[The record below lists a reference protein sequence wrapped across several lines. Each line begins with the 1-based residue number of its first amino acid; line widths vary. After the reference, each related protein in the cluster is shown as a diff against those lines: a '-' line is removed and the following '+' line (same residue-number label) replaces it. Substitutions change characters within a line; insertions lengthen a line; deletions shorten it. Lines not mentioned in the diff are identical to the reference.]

1 MNYSEY
7 RKLKKADPLSSPV
20 STSKKSKS
28 AEETKPRMTYSEY
41 RQQQKSITNPI
52 ALVQTKPAQPIMQDV
67 TPVAPSK
74 EFELKYSK
82 YFVPDTKIGN
92 PTSTSKIN
100 LPVNDVAL
108 NKDEQD
114 WLNDKKKVSNAK
126 AMEQSRIEAEQMA
139 EQNPLLGSAVSV
151 FGNAAG
157 SAVAPIATLGTKLTG
172 KEIDPN
178 SPAYRLI
185 QQANA
190 ARQGTKTGV
199 KNALGVQDGTFAQKA
214 VDFGVDTG
222 LSMAETVVRS
232 LFMSP
237 IAGATQAGLS
247 AASRRLVEAKQNGA
261 DDSRALASAVAQGVA
276 EEFFEKFSLEGLR
289 AFRTNPAT
297 GFKAVLKNIAK
308 QSFTEG
314 SEEFFT
320 DWANAISDYFIMGG
334 DSEWKQSYNNYLAQ
348 GMSEDEAIRRTFV
361 DTLEQSALSF
371 LGGAVSGGVLG
382 GGVSVM
388 NLGNNAR
395 VGSEMNLTEE
405 SLNDM
410 AESVDTEKENYTNRN
425 AYKTAVETQQMY
437 QELARRVANG
447 ETLSNA
453 EKGATLEAAM
463 NLAAE
468 ASGNHVEKTEV
479 SSLDSSI
486 DAINR
491 AENTFKRAE
500 NIFKRAESSENVQ
513 NVPSI
518 GQRAASFPE
527 SVRDTYINGFNDNIN
542 SNDDIVTYDENM
554 RKVYE
559 AGLRGDPIAS
569 LSDDTSFM
577 DFYNSSESAADSV
590 DAMWIKGAEMRL
602 QNSRSASTIDT
613 NTEVNNNGRQTG
625 TNLSDE
631 GGIRPLS
638 QRTREQSEGIRRA
651 TEEVRGIWKST
662 GSPADTG
669 IRTQRFLQK
678 VRAEQII
685 PIAKK
690 GTYLYTPENKTKS
703 MERAESYANDYGL
716 KVVSWGGGVATSN
729 SGKAFRGMTIP
740 GTDTIYAQVDNNE
753 FSQDKLVLHEIAE
766 NKLSK
771 EEFASILEEASKKS
785 EAVSMAVQIYQA
797 FGGDEYENA
806 AKELICDSNGLINQ
820 FKLLADSDPEY
831 RKYAAVL
838 EDALNVIN
846 PIVSSRLESKKQSFN
861 KGSVAIET
869 NAATERKLKAAG
881 IAIDHETNSVFSY
894 STWNRSQ
901 YVEDPVTASKEL
913 AKALGISQKKAR
925 AFIDDISSIAKMIA
939 SDKDKLAYT
948 ESGLSPFVS
957 NSEYGGSFDFD
968 TSCTKRRVFAGTF
981 TAIQNALPNTAL
993 TSEEVLQI
1001 RKMMDD
1007 AGFEVPCGKCYVEG
1021 SRASM
1026 GQFTKRFLELYKK
1039 YYPNNWQPNMA
1050 QANTPDG
1057 IEWIRL
1063 THPECYQQYEYFW
1076 NHYGTLR
1083 PGDPNLFASQQKPKL
1098 YMAHSAYSDEI
1109 LTEFKNSTNVIDKNR
1124 NGGIRFQ
1131 IFSDFEIIHAIDAMQ
1146 AIMDMSRVGLAGQA
1160 YTKQPNFVRAFGNT
1174 GMKINLSIDAWS
1186 VDENGNLTFNN
1197 KEGMPFETAME
1208 LRDKFSKNVG
1218 TICCVYDDKMLLAAL
1233 ADDRI
1238 DFIIP
1243 FHRSQW
1249 KKAQYKAMG
1258 LPHTTKDYTNQQ
1270 NEKWLYP
1277 KDHTHKYR
1285 GRQVPTKCTNYM
1297 PNEYW
1302 DFSKSGKENAEI
1314 YLQKCFEDGKRP
1326 KFYKFLDR
1334 NSDGSFSLKKD
1345 GSTDG
1350 YWKLLIDFKMY
1361 DNNGVGSPQMPVRPN
1376 FEMDAINQMLTEYKG
1391 GHQNYPVAQGI
1402 VDEFVDSYKK
1412 SHAGAQ
1418 FSSSIVDEKNLA
1430 PTFYSKMEREI
1441 ENFKGDKLGAASIES
1456 YLKGKGVK
1464 DEEIK
1469 WSGIHTFLEGK
1480 KSVTKQDLLDYAK
1493 ANRLQI
1499 EEKELGSAEKFV
1511 HDDSTDKN
1519 ISLSEFEKNTEQYA
1533 NEEGYTY
1540 SIESYDNK
1548 IHVTFFEDGE
1558 EIEWSDFPLSD
1569 STHWGEF
1576 KIDGGH
1582 NYREYLFK
1590 MPRSNYSNS
1599 AMQTHWSGEKGVLAH
1614 ARVQDLSTPDG
1625 HKVLFV
1631 EEIQSDWHN
1640 AGAKK
1645 GYTNKDIENLNELY
1659 EEMTEYS
1666 KIHFGSTATEL
1677 LHRSESVGG
1686 LKIFGYSD
1694 SEIKEANEFLKE
1706 FKDLREELNEAN
1718 DKASEAP
1725 FKNNYTDFVLKNLL
1739 RKAAEGGYDYLGW
1752 TTGKMQEKRWSSDYA
1767 EGYRIE
1773 YDQDIPKFLKKYGKQ
1788 WGAKLSTITAGQ
1800 SNDLKT
1806 AIINNL
1812 PDGAE
1817 YMSHSVTLT
1826 GVIANY
1832 EYNGGVKTK
1841 IISYE
1846 ELMNDGYKIPA
1857 IDITDSMKQSVL
1869 YEGQPQFSSSITAG
1883 MTDEER
1889 YNILKDKTINI
1900 VESVPAKITN
1910 DYKEALSKA
1919 NTSALARKLFVKLAT
1934 DFGLKKEYSNSDI
1947 NLKFNFSRNDV
1958 EESVTKQNKN
1968 NISDLMLL
1976 FTCLDDVVSNA
1987 IGIEVHNR
1995 NDIGYKKNE
2004 HLMAMYVLAGAFSD
2018 GDRIIPVK
2026 LEVKEFDTNPN
2037 SLYVAIALESIKKDD
2052 IFGSSTDETSASN
2065 PPSSTYKLAD
2075 LFKNINASDRSFVKY
2090 IPIQFRTQENSSS
2103 LTAGLSS
2110 DEIRS
2115 RLDNIKELNS
2125 VGSMGYPHASEW
2137 QATRVGDNKEP
2148 MRLSDINKMIEQ
2160 QLGINVTVGQIRK
2173 QGVRGNYNNVSH
2185 GIRTRVAM
2193 DLPTISH
2200 EVGHWFDYK
2209 YGKISQQKLTTEVQN
2224 ELKAALGSLAGS
2236 YPARL
2241 HYVEGTAEFFRKYLT
2256 NSVEA
2261 TNKYPNATKYF
2272 LGSLSPRDLAIV
2284 KSLADEVNAYYALG
2298 AENAQGAIRLRE
2310 DGGMDFRTIRE
2321 KMKDRWDGFY
2331 QKWVSSNQAIRNLDK
2346 ATGGNAYIKAT
2357 NAAYADAIAANIIEG
2372 NLTDIHG
2379 QYVGPGLG
2387 AALEGVNIKNKK
2399 EYMAFNEYL
2408 VCKHGPE
2415 WLADGKRVFAD
2426 DRMNTTA
2433 FMNKRVAE
2441 LDKQYPQFKA
2451 AQARLVQFIKDFNQ
2465 TWGVNTG
2472 LVDQKLYDALNKK
2485 YPNYVPFYRALEKGG
2500 SRGAKSG
2507 FANQMNPYRRAKGS
2521 GLDIIAPV
2529 DNVFEQIA
2537 TMVNAAIR
2545 NDVML
2550 SVRNAA
2556 QNLGAEA
2563 TFLEKVAAPMVPKQF
2578 DTAAIKNALSRDID
2592 IELNKNGVN
2601 MDIIDDINAVID
2613 SLQDT
2618 ITQFNQGKATGN
2630 IVSVLVKGKKEFYK
2644 INDPM
2649 LLESLTHM
2657 TSAKRNGLLGSLA
2670 TITRFMTANIT
2681 GNNVIW
2687 GIFSNAPRDFETF
2700 AVYSKNKN
2708 PMKAFSGFAEAYK
2721 NSVKDFFD
2729 KEVSPLY
2736 SEYLAMGGGHSSVY
2750 ANDRNLAKDARK
2762 ALVDKSG
2769 GNRLTALAKRLA
2781 NPINWAS
2788 MLTDTIEMGPR
2799 FATYKMCREMGMNP
2813 ETAFYEAMDVTVNFR
2828 RGGVY
2833 SKEIGKYVPF
2843 FNASVQGIDKFGRY
2857 FSAEDIA
2864 NPKRRAKVAAQRFTT
2879 FVAVSA
2885 LIGMIQWLINSRDDD
2900 DKKNY
2905 AQLSTYTKN
2914 SYIPI
2919 PLGDGKYFVVPKP
2932 RELGTFVSGFANA
2945 FEMYMNGNKHAFDD
2959 FYTYA
2964 ADNFLPDVASQIA
2977 EFPFNVKHDGL
2988 SEALGDLSAGILGAP
3003 FFGPFVDIRM
3013 NRDFL
3018 GRPII
3023 SSSFSYKSVEP
3034 RDVFT
3039 DNTSKIAYWIGQGLN
3054 YEPVKID
3061 YLGNNILGYLW
3072 KYPSA
3077 LIGNVGGE
3085 RDLSLGVKNSY
3096 IKDNQFSQDLTNWM
3110 YDQRERSERAF
3121 NSDEGSIDKK
3131 IVADLDDDMT
3141 SFYSN
3146 FNKLNKANTNQ
3157 SQKRANKQLVM
3168 DMIAGYRAYKDGGTN
3183 PSLEAVKDVIR
3194 DYAESGTSVSDAAK
3208 LLPDVMEVTVKSQY
3222 KDSKN
3227 KTVKDEYSLTDKQYY
3242 DFQADYNAQYYSFI
3256 EQNLKMSDPLE
3267 KKVGVIE
3274 AAKEAAKNNATLN
3287 MLKKLGARTDAKMT
3301 DVETVRTKAQEKA
3314 AKAVFEEAYNSAKE
3328 NDADG
3333 HFSSQEMY
3341 QLATDFAKKNSG
3353 YNAEELYLSKAGN
3366 AKKTYDKYTAAG
3378 GTWDDFDDYLE
3389 MQSLSGEDKQEKI
3402 MDYLQNSNWSE
3413 STRKK
3418 LWEIAYESEYGTKKA
3433 EYGY

>member
-1 MNYSEY
+1 MNYNEY

-157 SAVAPIATLGTKLTG
+157 SAVAPIATIGTKLTG

-237 IAGATQAGLS
+237 VAGATQAGLS

-348 GMSEDEAIRRTFV
+348 GMSEEEAIRRTFV

-486 DAINR
+486 DAVNR
-491 AENTFKRAE
+491 AENT
-500 NIFKRAESSENVQ
+500 FKRAESSENVQ

-662 GSPADTG
+662 GSPADG
-669 IRTQRFLQK
+669 ERETQRFLRK
-678 VRAEQII
+678 ERAEQII
-685 PIAKK
+685 PVAKT
-690 GTYLYTPENKTKS
+690 GTYLYIPENKTKS
-703 MERAESYANDYGL
+703 MVQAESSANEYGL
-716 KVVSWGGGVATSN
+716 KVVSWGGGVATSKD
-729 SGKAFRGMTIP
+729 GKQFRGMTIP

-753 FSQDKLVLHEIAE
+753 FSQDKLVRHEIAE
-766 NKLSK
+766 NKLTRNDFT
-771 EEFASILEEASKKS
+771 EIFNEASEKS
-785 EAVSMAVQIYQA
+785 EAVTIAAELYQA
-797 FGGDEYENA
+797 FSGDEFENA
-806 AKELICDSNGLINQ
+806 AKELICDSNGLMNQ
-820 FKLLADSDPEY
+820 FKLLAESNPEY
-831 RKYAAVL
+831 QEYADVL
-838 EDALNVIN
+838 ETAINTIN
-846 PIVSSRLESKKQSFN
+846 PIVSARLEGKKQTFN
-861 KGSVAIET
+861 RNATTIET

-901 YVEDPVTASKEL
+901 YVEDPVTAAKEL
-913 AKALGISQKKAR
+913 SKALGISQKKAR
-925 AFIDDISSIAKMIA
+925 AFIDDISCIAKMIA

-1026 GQFTKRFLELYKK
+1026 GQFTKRFIELYKK

-1083 PGDPNLFASQQKPKL
+1083 PGDPNLFASQQNPKL

-1131 IFSDFEIIHAIDAMQ
+1131 SFSDFEIIHAIDAMQ

-1270 NEKWLYP
+1270 NEKWLNP
-1277 KDHTHKYR
+1277 KDHTHEYR

-1297 PNEYW
+1297 PNDYW

-1376 FEMDAINQMLTEYKG
+1376 FEMDAINQMLTEYEG

-1412 SHAGAQ
+1412 SHAGA
-1418 FSSSIVDEKNLA
+1418 
-1430 PTFYSKMEREI
+1430 
-1441 ENFKGDKLGAASIES
+1441 
-1456 YLKGKGVK
+1456 
-1464 DEEIK
+1464 
-1469 WSGIHTFLEGK
+1469 
-1480 KSVTKQDLLDYAK
+1480 
-1493 ANRLQI
+1493 
-1499 EEKELGSAEKFV
+1499 
-1511 HDDSTDKN
+1511 
-1519 ISLSEFEKNTEQYA
+1519 
-1533 NEEGYTY
+1533 
-1540 SIESYDNK
+1540 
-1548 IHVTFFEDGE
+1548 
-1558 EIEWSDFPLSD
+1558 
-1569 STHWGEF
+1569 
-1576 KIDGGH
+1576 
-1582 NYREYLFK
+1582 
-1590 MPRSNYSNS
+1590 
-1599 AMQTHWSGEKGVLAH
+1599 
-1614 ARVQDLSTPDG
+1614 
-1625 HKVLFV
+1625 
-1631 EEIQSDWHN
+1631 
-1640 AGAKK
+1640 
-1645 GYTNKDIENLNELY
+1645 
-1659 EEMTEYS
+1659 
-1666 KIHFGSTATEL
+1666 
-1677 LHRSESVGG
+1677 
-1686 LKIFGYSD
+1686 
-1694 SEIKEANEFLKE
+1694 
-1706 FKDLREELNEAN
+1706 
-1718 DKASEAP
+1718 
-1725 FKNNYTDFVLKNLL
+1725 
-1739 RKAAEGGYDYLGW
+1739 
-1752 TTGKMQEKRWSSDYA
+1752 
-1767 EGYRIE
+1767 
-1773 YDQDIPKFLKKYGKQ
+1773 
-1788 WGAKLSTITAGQ
+1788 
-1800 SNDLKT
+1800 
-1806 AIINNL
+1806 
-1812 PDGAE
+1812 
-1817 YMSHSVTLT
+1817 
-1826 GVIANY
+1826 
-1832 EYNGGVKTK
+1832 
-1841 IISYE
+1841 
-1846 ELMNDGYKIPA
+1846 
-1857 IDITDSMKQSVL
+1857 
-1869 YEGQPQFSSSITAG
+1869 QFSSSITAG

-1934 DFGLKKEYSNSDI
+1934 DFDLKKEYSNSDI

-1987 IGIEVHNR
+1987 VGIEVHNR

-2284 KSLADEVNAYYALG
+2284 TNLANEVNAYYALG
-2298 AENAQGAIRLRE
+2298 ADNAQSAIRLRE

-2399 EYMAFNEYL
+2399 EYLAFNEYL
-2408 VCKHGPE
+2408 VCKHGSE

-2433 FMNKRVAE
+2433 FMNKRVSE

-2578 DTAAIKNALSRDID
+2578 DTNAIKNALSRDID

-2657 TSAKRNGLLGSLA
+2657 TSAKRNGILGAFA

-2687 GIFSNAPRDFETF
+2687 GIFSNAPRDWETF

-2729 KEVSPLY
+2729 KDVSPLY

-2769 GNRLTALAKRLA
+2769 GNRLTNRLTALAKRLA

-2813 ETAFYEAMDVTVNFR
+2813 ETAFYEAMDITVNFR

-2833 SKEIGKYVPF
+2833 SKEIGKYLPF
-2843 FNASVQGIDKFGRY
+2843 FNAAVQGLDKYGRY

-2864 NPKRRAKVAAQRFTT
+2864 NPKRRAKVAATRFTT

-2885 LIGMIQWLINSRDDD
+2885 LVGMLQWLINSRNDE

-2905 AQLSTYTKN
+2905 AQLSTFIKN
-2914 SYIPI
+2914 SYFPI
-2919 PLGDGKYFVVPKP
+2919 PLGDGKYFVIPKS
-2932 RELGTFVSGFANA
+2932 RELGSTASAFANA
-2945 FEMYMNGNKHAFDD
+2945 FEMYVNGNKHAFDD

-3061 YLGNNILGYLW
+3061 YLGNNILGYIW

-3096 IKDNQFSQDLTNWM
+3096 IKDNLYSQDLTNWM
-3110 YDQRERSERAF
+3110 YDQREKSERAF
-3121 NSDEGSIDKK
+3121 NSDEDSIDKK

-3157 SQKRANKQLVM
+3157 SEKRTNKQLVM

-3366 AKKTYDKYTAAG
+3366 AKKTYYKYTAAG

-3418 LWEIAYESEYGTKKA
+3418 LWEIAYKSEYGTKKA